1 MTKGERFQ
9 HRSREVEA
17 AFHLQP
23 LCLPADAYA
32 NRSSRPE
39 LNGTVTKVYNPQ
51 RTDSAMELSFDQN
64 QLADK
69 EKDKEKEKE
78 KEKENGSHREQAADA
93 ANF

>member
-1 MTKGERFQ
+1 MKQLAFVTKGERFQ

-39 LNGTVTKVYNPQ
+39 LNGTVIKVYNPH

-69 EKDKEKEKE
+69 EK
-78 KEKENGSHREQAADA
+78 EKENGSHREQAADA